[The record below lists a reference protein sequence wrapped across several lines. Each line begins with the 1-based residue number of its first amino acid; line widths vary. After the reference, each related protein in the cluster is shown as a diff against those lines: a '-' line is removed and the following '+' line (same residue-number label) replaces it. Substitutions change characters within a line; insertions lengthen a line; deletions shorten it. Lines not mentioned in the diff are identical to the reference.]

1 MTKGLQEGR
10 ELVFE
15 QAEVNIG
22 RTSEN
27 DVVLHDHGV
36 SRQHARI
43 VLRDGQYFAEDIGSS
58 NGTALNGTLLKGE
71 KLLRDGD
78 RIGVGPVE
86 FTFLWVPPD
95 GDVDATRPIRRVSP
109 QPSVVLEQ
117 PDQEYLPT
125 GELPAVTPVAP
136 SSSNPPSGKRP
147 LVAPAAPLPI
157 IPSLASLSEPAP
169 PVAKRPSVPPVPPV
183 LAPPPALPQED
194 RTEVNLAPVVV
205 PVLTSRPLPPPVLPL
220 EEHTEVLPPSGA
232 RLAAAMPPVLPV
244 EERTEVLLT
253 VSPALRGLP
262 LAPPV
267 EERTDVLLATVS
279 PPIATAMPPGL
290 LEESIPEERTELALP
305 TLAAVGLLDGPVDED
320 STRPIVRLAKP
331 AAALAPMV
339 EDAPTLA
346 PPPVVKASPAP
357 GASAADRARERRELA
372 RSRGGQ
378 LVLGWRGLSLPR
390 KLLTGA
396 VLLLVLG
403 GVSVGLAAVFLPG
416 GAGLGGSRAEPMSL
430 GLEAVT
436 DSFGL
441 GEGVRWEHP
450 DQKSFEFQFVAPTRA
465 VALLHYQA
473 SGVSKEEVALVLN
486 GVNLGWVPP
495 DTTTT
500 AERELEHILPASALK
515 RGVVNTFAFDNVR
528 NPPGSEAWRVWNLR
542 LEIIPVPELPPEQL
556 LEQAREY
563 ASTGRR
569 FFDSK
574 GVGAENLFRA
584 WQQFRFAWITLEA
597 LDTRPELY
605 EDVRY
610 QLSQV
615 SSELDHQCAQLML
628 EFQRSVQFRSAKKAR
643 AALQEVSRRFPTTEH
658 RCHNLA
664 KEKAFEHEL

>member
-15 QAEVNIG
+15 QAEVKIG

-43 VLRDGQYFAEDIGSS
+43 VLRAGQYYAEDNGSS
-58 NGTALNGTLLKGE
+58 NGTVLNGNLLKGE
-71 KLLRDGD
+71 QLLRDGD

-95 GDVDATRPIRRVSP
+95 GDVDATRPIRRAPP

-125 GELPAVTPVAP
+125 GELPAVAPVAP

-157 IPSLASLSEPAP
+157 LPSLASLSEPAP
-169 PVAKRPSVPPVPPV
+169 TASKRPSVPPVPPV
-183 LAPPPALPQED
+183 LVPPPAPPQED
-194 RTEVNLAPVVV
+194 RTELNLAPVVMV
-205 PVLTSRPLPPPVLPL
+205 PVLTSRPLPPPVLPR
-220 EEHTEVLPPSGA
+220 EEHTEVLPPA
-232 RLAAAMPPVLPV
+232 RAAMPPVLPV
-244 EERTEVLLT
+244 EERTEVQLT
-253 VSPALRGLP
+253 LSPALLGVP

-267 EERTDVLLATVS
+267 EERTDVLLAAVS

-305 TLAAVGLLDGPVDED
+305 TLAAVGLLESPADED

-331 AAALAPMV
+331 VAALAPGV

-346 PPPVVKASPAP
+346 PPPVVAKSASAP
-357 GASAADRARERRELA
+357 GATAADRARERRALS

-416 GAGLGGSRAEPMSL
+416 GVGLGGARAEPSSL

-528 NPPGSEAWRVWNLR
+528 NPPGNETWRVWNLR